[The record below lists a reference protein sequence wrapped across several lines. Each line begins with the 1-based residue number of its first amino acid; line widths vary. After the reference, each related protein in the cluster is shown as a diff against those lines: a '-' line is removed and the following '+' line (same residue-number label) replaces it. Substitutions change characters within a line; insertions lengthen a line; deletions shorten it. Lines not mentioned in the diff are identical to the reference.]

1 MGSPRR
7 AQDLALIAETGGM
20 HMQDEYPQAS
30 LGAGGGLDPQR
41 FGHVHKTTVPVH
53 ELADIDTYRGRR
65 VRFGDI
71 TGTVEGLVATA
82 AIGLT
87 SDGQAV
93 PRAGN
98 PKLVIN
104 DDHGHTHRLDFG
116 AQDYV
121 TLLD

>member
-1 MGSPRR
+1 
-7 AQDLALIAETGGM
+7 
-20 HMQDEYPQAS
+20 MQDSYPQAS
-30 LGAGGGLDPQR
+30 PSPGVGLNPAMCGR
-41 FGHVHKTTVPVH
+41 VHKTTVPVH

-65 VRFGDI
+65 VRFGGI

-93 PRAGN
+93 PRAGK
-98 PKLVIN
+98 PLLVLN

-121 TLLD
+121 TLID